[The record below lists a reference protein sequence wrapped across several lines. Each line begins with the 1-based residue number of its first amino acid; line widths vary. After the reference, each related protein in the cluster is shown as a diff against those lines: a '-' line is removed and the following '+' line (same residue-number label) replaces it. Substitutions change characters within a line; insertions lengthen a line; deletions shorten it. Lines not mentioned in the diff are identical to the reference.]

1 MFDELEFLSQPS
13 HWLRCDQN
21 CPLQRYT
28 ENREIESHMRA
39 LVQQFPHLA
48 SLVEVGN
55 SSLGQPIVGIQITM
69 GVEEDREMLK
79 PKVF

>member
-1 MFDELEFLSQPS
+1 
-13 HWLRCDQN
+13 
-21 CPLQRYT
+21 
-28 ENREIESHMRA
+28 MRA

-48 SLVEVGN
+48 SLVEVGK

-69 GVEEDREMLK
+69 GVEEEREMLK